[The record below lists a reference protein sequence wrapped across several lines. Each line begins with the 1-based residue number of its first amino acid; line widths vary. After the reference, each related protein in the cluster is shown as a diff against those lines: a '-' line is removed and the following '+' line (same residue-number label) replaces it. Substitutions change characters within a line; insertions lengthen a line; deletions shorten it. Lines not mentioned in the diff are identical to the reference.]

1 MLPCQLVT
9 NYPYICCY
17 YFVITVSFV
26 SWRLKF
32 VCLFLT
38 TPFWS
43 VVPSDGPHVDDY
55 KTNEDGCVELDWHPI
70 SEENRNGRILG
81 YTVTWKTSC
90 FSEHDAHFHHG
101 SVNVSAP
108 NTTVTVCDLNLGLEY
123 GFGLAGFTSAGAGE
137 VNHRDGIFTGKAIVL
152 RWFLRNE
159 SCRWIFFSLQFIVIF
174 LGRFCPRE
182 KGAMRWTLC
191 DASTRE
197 TRPDHSTGKYVPYSF
212 RWVWEFSLL
221 KLSMNALWQAVF
233 RKKQ

>member
-38 TPFWS
+38 PPFWS
-43 VVPSDGPHVDDY
+43 VVPSEGPPVDDY
-55 KTNEDGCVELDWHPI
+55 KINEDGCVELDWHPI

-81 YTVTWKTSC
+81 YTVTWETRC
-90 FSEHDAHFHHG
+90 FSEHDAHFHYG

-108 NTTVTVCDLNLGLEY
+108 NATVTVCDLSPGLEY

-137 VNHRDGIFTGKAIVL
+137 VNHRDGIFTGKSIVL
-152 RWFLRNE
+152 RWFLRNK
-159 SCRWIFFSLQFIVIF
+159 SCLWIFFLV
-174 LGRFCPRE
+174 C
-182 KGAMRWTLC
+182 
-191 DASTRE
+191 
-197 TRPDHSTGKYVPYSF
+197 
-212 RWVWEFSLL
+212 
-221 KLSMNALWQAVF
+221 KL
-233 RKKQ
+233 